1 MLTRCLVLA
10 VALAG
15 CASAPSPPPL
25 PPIEKTAGPPEGVR
39 MLLGHE
45 EATRLSRAGIMDPS
59 SPSGLTDRFRYR
71 AAVEDYVAYVLRAY
85 GLCPRG
91 HANLDVVPAQKPF
104 DTAITLTCLPP

>member
-10 VALAG
+10 VVLAG
-15 CASAPSPPPL
+15 CASSPSPPRL
-25 PPIEKTAGPPEGVR
+25 PAVEKTGPPEGVR
-39 MLLGHE
+39 MLLDKE
-45 EATRLSRAGIMDPS
+45 EAMRLSRVGIMDTS

-71 AAVEDYVAYVLRAY
+71 AALEDYVAYVLRAY

-91 HANLDVVPAQKPF
+91 YSNLDVAPAQRPF